1 MNRRQFI
8 AAAASAAGCG
18 LFAAEGRKNAIGR
31 NRISAISD
39 EVATSPAEAIAF
51 ARKFGM
57 EWLELRNVPGGK
69 QTYFYMTEQ
78 ELKPADKEF
87 ADNGIR
93 ISFLNTS
100 LLKFGMPGTEL
111 KARRGKETPD
121 AQAKREARQQVEF
134 DKRIENLQKCI
145 TAAHVLGT
153 DRVRVFTFLR
163 VDEPEKLF
171 PRIAEVLDPM
181 CKIAQEEGVRLLIEN
196 EPSCNVGS
204 CVHLAAMLKPLPH
217 KVLGTNWDAL
227 NGISLEKPYP
237 DGYNLLPKDKIWN
250 VQIKGKSVLD
260 TPQHLDW
267 IHIIRSLEQDG
278 YAGEVG
284 LETHYFDGT
293 NIEKSHLSMAEIMKL
308 VS

>member
-8 AAAASAAGCG
+8 AAAAAGTG
-18 LFAAEGRKNAIGR
+18 LLASKDRKNAIGR

-39 EVATSPAEAIAF
+39 EIAVSPAEAIAF

-57 EWLELRNVPGGK
+57 EWLELRDVPGSK
-69 QTYFYMTEQ
+69 QPYFYMSQQ
-78 ELKPADKEF
+78 ELQPAAKEF
-87 ADNGIR
+87 ADHGIR

-121 AQAKREARQQVEF
+121 AQARREARQQVEF
-134 DKRIENLQKCI
+134 DKRIENLRKCI
-145 TAAHVLGT
+145 DAAHALGT

-181 CKIAQEEGVRLLIEN
+181 CKIAQQEGVRLLIEN
-196 EPSCNVGS
+196 EPSCNAGS
-204 CVHLAAMLKPLPH
+204 CAELAAMLKVLPS
-217 KVLGTNWDAL
+217 KVLGANWDAL

-237 DGYNLLPKDKIWN
+237 DGYNVLPKDKIWN
-250 VQIKGKSVLD
+250 AQIKGKSILD

-267 IHIIRSLEQDG
+267 VNIIRSMEQDG
-278 YAGEVG
+278 YAGEIG

>member
-8 AAAASAAGCG
+8 AAAAAGTG
-18 LFAAEGRKNAIGR
+18 LLASKDRKNAIGR

-39 EVATSPAEAIAF
+39 EIAVSPAEAIAF

-57 EWLELRNVPGGK
+57 EWLELRDVPGSK
-69 QTYFYMTEQ
+69 QPYFYMSQQ
-78 ELKPADKEF
+78 ELQPAAKEF
-87 ADNGIR
+87 ADHGIR

-121 AQAKREARQQVEF
+121 AQARREARQQVEF
-134 DKRIENLQKCI
+134 DKRIENLRKCI
-145 TAAHVLGT
+145 DAAHALGT

-163 VDEPEKLF
+163 VEEPEKLF
-171 PRIAEVLDPM
+171 PQIAEVLDPM
-181 CKIAQEEGVRLLIEN
+181 CKIAQQEGVRLLIEN
-196 EPSCNVGS
+196 EPSCNAGS
-204 CVHLAAMLKPLPH
+204 CAELAAMLKVLPS
-217 KVLGTNWDAL
+217 KVLGANWDAL

-237 DGYNLLPKDKIWN
+237 DGYNVLPKDKIWN
-250 VQIKGKSVLD
+250 AQIKGKSILD

-267 IHIIRSLEQDG
+267 VNIIRSMEQDG
-278 YAGEVG
+278 YAGEIG

>member
-1 MNRRQFI
+1 MNRREFI
-8 AAAASAAGCG
+8 AAAAAGTG
-18 LFAAEGRKNAIGR
+18 MLASKDRKNAIGR

-39 EVATSPAEAIAF
+39 EIAVSPAEAIAF

-57 EWLELRNVPGGK
+57 EWLELRDVPGSK
-69 QTYFYMTEQ
+69 QPYFYMSQQ
-78 ELKPADKEF
+78 ELQPAAKEF
-87 ADNGIR
+87 ADHGIR

-121 AQAKREARQQVEF
+121 AQARREARQQVEF
-134 DKRIENLQKCI
+134 DKRIENLRKCI
-145 TAAHVLGT
+145 DAAHALGT

-181 CKIAQEEGVRLLIEN
+181 CKIAQQEGVRLLIEN

-204 CVHLAAMLKPLPH
+204 CAELAAMLKVLPS
-217 KVLGTNWDAL
+217 KVLGANWDAL

-237 DGYNLLPKDKIWN
+237 DGYNVLPKDKIWN
-250 VQIKGKSVLD
+250 AQIKGKSILD

-267 IHIIRSLEQDG
+267 VNIIRSMEQDG
-278 YAGEVG
+278 YAGEIG

>member
-8 AAAASAAGCG
+8 AAAAASAGAG
-18 LFAAEGRKNAIGR
+18 LLASKDRKNAIGR

-51 ARKFGM
+51 AKKFGM
-57 EWLELRNVPGGK
+57 EWLELRDVPGKK
-69 QTYFYMTEQ
+69 QPYFYMTEQ
-78 ELKPADKEF
+78 ELKPVAQDF
-87 ADNGIR
+87 RDNGIR

-121 AQAKREARQQVEF
+121 AQAKREARQQSEF
-134 DKRIENLQKCI
+134 DKRMENLHKCI
-145 TAAHVLGT
+145 AAAHALGT
-153 DRVRVFTFLR
+153 DRVRIFTFLR

-181 CKIAQEEGVRLLIEN
+181 CKVAQQEGVRLLIEN

-204 CVHLAAMLKPLPH
+204 CAELAAMFKVLPS

-237 DGYNLLPKDKIWN
+237 DGYSVLPKDKIWN
-250 VQIKGKSVLD
+250 AQIKGKSILD

-267 IHIIRSLEQDG
+267 IGIIRSMEQDG
-278 YAGEVG
+278 YAGELG

-293 NIEKSHLSMAEIMKL
+293 NIEKSHLSMAEIMKI